1 MSTFAERFIEQGMQQ
16 GRQQGEAT
24 LLLHQ
29 LERKYGPAAVS
40 GYRERVQQADSET
53 ILKWSEH
60 VLTAETIDEVFH

>member
-1 MSTFAERFIEQGMQQ
+1 M
-16 GRQQGEAT
+16 QQGEANV
-24 LLLHQ
+24 LLHQ
-29 LERKYGPAAVS
+29 PERKYGPAAVA